1 MGSKMKQYPNNAG
14 YKEPTTSKKS
24 AETVPAKTIRKKCLM
39 ILRNKMQYGDGAT
52 PDEIANLLNISIL
65 SVRPRFSELKLKDCI
80 EDTGKTRTNESTKQ
94 AKVWRYLKD
103 E

>member
-39 ILRNKMQYGDGAT
+39 ILKNKMDYGAT
-52 PDEIANLLNISIL
+52 PDEVANLLNINIL

-80 EDTGKTRTNESTKQ
+80 EDTGKTRSNESTKQ